1 MILLAAVAAGA
12 LIGLGWARWHRVRY
26 EAPVLHFL
34 WLAPIAFLLQIWRD
48 APVFFLSVSQILF
61 IGFTALNRSHLGMK
75 ILLLGALLNF
85 SVMTANHSL
94 MPISPKT
101 ASSLVSEEVL
111 QANFSIESRIGAK
124 DILLSPEQTRFE
136 WLADRFLLPAWF
148 PYRAAFS
155 LGDVFIA
162 IGAFWL
168 LAKQDRK
175 KEDPA

>member
-1 MILLAAVAAGA
+1 
-12 LIGLGWARWHRVRY
+12 
-26 EAPVLHFL
+26 
-34 WLAPIAFLLQIWRD
+34 
-48 APVFFLSVSQILF
+48 
-61 IGFTALNRSHLGMK
+61 MK

-124 DILLSPEQTRFE
+124 DILLPPEQTRFE

-168 LAKQDRK
+168 LVKQDRK